1 MDSFGSHEE
10 QHSVAQFN
18 LPNSDSRSANIH
30 SQVTDI
36 AVEKFSLRF
45 HDFIAPNP
53 ANSNASIWIKGSK
66 APLNDLASIVSE
78 GGTVQRNVRADQE
91 VVAYT
96 PLVTAIN
103 SVCARHGLFPITE
116 YDLIHLQREHWFDA
130 FAKQFLKKYRAERSI
145 DYTSFYD
152 MNAVTGD
159 RMVLLLEA
167 LEFARRLPKI
177 ALGVVIHNNGSQPWV
192 TLYPCPM
199 SESPMTA
206 WVLVEPNSTGNR
218 YYGIGVITT
227 QQVSE
232 PDMEEETEHAA
243 PTPAPRKTAAR
254 ILALQAPLAAGTS
267 IDDILDNHPELVH
280 YVNLLKVGL
289 RLSNKD
295 IAKRLGF
302 DYSSVIVKRMTVAV
316 DYIESEFD
324 IDQNCFRTLYDRERK
339 AAEVATR
346 GKDEA
351 SEQALTA
358 NEGKIAQ
365 AMAWIKAGG
374 PRPTRTTAGAHAA
387 PFGRGVAPPPTMNPG
402 PFPRS
407 YTAPTSRSVTQDATM
422 AYHGAPLGYAPAS
435 HLPFD
440 QQNLPDARG
449 PAVQRISTGFN
460 STDPALAVICG
471 ALKKQSIQS
480 YYAEAFIDHF
490 SFDKIDNLMGD
501 RMVLLLEA
509 LEFTVPTNKQLTKS
523 IQVTPAAL
531 REFCPAAEEAMVPAT
546 IVYDQK
552 TYDKRRRS
560 VPVSDCRARAYKID
574 PLYMMY
580 LQMALSTHVRKVIMT
595 T

>member
-53 ANSNASIWIKGSK
+53 ANFNASIWIKGSK

-145 DYTSFYD
+145 DYMSFYD

-267 IDDILDNHPELVH
+267 IDDILDKHPELVH
-280 YVNLLKVGL
+280 YVNLLKVAL

-351 SEQALTA
+351 SEQALTV

-374 PRPTRTTAGAHAA
+374 PRPTRTTAAAHAA
-387 PFGRGVAPPPTMNPG
+387 PFGRAVALPPIMNPG

-407 YTAPTSRSVTQDATM
+407 YTAPTSRSVTQDATT

-435 HLPFD
+435 HLPFAHH
-440 QQNLPDARG
+440 NISDARG
-449 PAVQRISTGFN
+449 PAVQRVSTRSNSTGFAYQDFQGSSDASSHN
-460 STDPALAVICG
+460 QGSQMEIDGNDP
-471 ALKKQSIQS
+471 
-480 YYAEAFIDHF
+480 E
-490 SFDKIDNLMGD
+490 
-501 RMVLLLEA
+501 
-509 LEFTVPTNKQLTKS
+509 
-523 IQVTPAAL
+523 TP
-531 REFCPAAEEAMVPAT
+531 
-546 IVYDQK
+546 Q
-552 TYDKRRRS
+552 
-560 VPVSDCRARAYKID
+560 
-574 PLYMMY
+574 
-580 LQMALSTHVRKVIMT
+580 
-595 T
+595 